1 MKDRVIYP
9 LAVIYPLV
17 EIAPGTGA
25 CRLGPQKRHGSLN
38 PSSTLRCL
46 FALMCVVSLF
56 ALLSP
61 SALAAA
67 EEEAPPVYPTG
78 TARLVL
84 QGQIVTGVP
93 FIVAPGGPQFGLV
106 PIARALGV
114 ELRVGP
120 LGSNNTLIFENAR
133 ITVGPD
139 LAAMVVV
146 GEDAAEREEIVSFRH
161 RPLAAPQGIQVPL
174 DFLDM
179 SFGEQLGFQFA
190 WQSDTLR
197 LEVSRRQLEEIDLQ
211 VDLIHQYRLST
222 IELQLSKAPRYR
234 VEYLPGALEIRFLED
249 RLRLPV
255 SMPRG
260 NDPLVRNIVALP
272 DRLRIELADDAQA
285 DEPRLLTQ
293 PVVRLVVEVFQGSAS
308 VATPDDPDGLGG
320 TDGRR
325 PVGVRTIVIDPGH
338 GGVETGAIGR
348 SGSME
353 KDLTLQVARRLR
365 RELERRMPVKV
376 VLTRDSDVDVHWDT
390 RTAIANQNKA
400 DLFISLH
407 FNSSFGRS
415 AKGAET
421 FFLSREAS
429 DQMAADAAA
438 MENQASPDAGD
449 DPELD
454 LKMILWDLAQSY
466 HLAESQRFASL
477 VQEELNLALGLRDRG
492 VKQAPFRVLMGAN
505 MPAVLVELGFLS
517 NREEETKAQSPT
529 HQAEL
534 VAALVRATQRFKT
547 QMEAREAAFS
557 ADEASPGEGRR

>member
-1 MKDRVIYP
+1 M
-9 LAVIYPLV
+9 
-17 EIAPGTGA
+17 IATTDIATTHLTATGGA
-25 CRLGPQKRHGSLN
+25 ALDAPSGRRGG
-38 PSSTLRCL
+38 PSSGRRPGLGVL
-46 FALMCVVSLF
+46 LLV
-56 ALLSP
+56 ALLLCS
-61 SALAAA
+61 SSGWA
-67 EEEAPPVYPTG
+67 EETEAPPVYPTG
-78 TARLVL
+78 NARLVV
-84 QGQIVTGVP
+84 QGQIATGVS
-93 FIVAPGGPQFGLV
+93 FSIAPGGPQFSLG

-120 LGSNNTLIFENAR
+120 LGGNNTLVFENAR

-146 GEDAAEREEIVSFRH
+146 GQDAAEREDIVSFRH
-161 RPLAAPQGIQVPL
+161 RPLAAPDGLRVPL

-179 SFGEQLGFQFA
+179 SFGEQLGVQFQ
-190 WQSDTLR
+190 WQADALR
-197 LEVSRRQLEEIDLQ
+197 LEVMRRQLEEIEAR
-211 VDLIHQYRLST
+211 VNLIHQYGLST
-222 IELQLSKAPRYR
+222 LEIQLSKAPRYR
-234 VEYLPGALEIRFLED
+234 VEHLPGAVEIRLLED

-255 SMPRG
+255 SLPRG
-260 NDPLVRNIVALP
+260 ADPLVRNIVALP
-272 DRLRIELADDAQA
+272 DRLRIELVDNAQA
-285 DEPRLLTQ
+285 AEPRLLTQ
-293 PVVRLVVEVFQGSAS
+293 PLVRLVVEVFEGAAS
-308 VATPDDPDGLGG
+308 RGG
-320 TDGRR
+320 TTADGTQPDRSTSDDDTT
-325 PVGVRTIVIDPGH
+325 GIRTIVIDPGH
-338 GGVETGAIGR
+338 GGIETGAIGR

-376 VLTRDSDVDVHWDT
+376 VLTRDSDIDVHWDT

-407 FNSSFGRS
+407 FNSSFGRT

-438 MENQASPDAGD
+438 MENQGVQTPPD

-454 LKMILWDLAQSY
+454 LKMILWDLAQSF

-477 VQEELNLALGLRDRG
+477 VQEELNLALGMRDRG

-517 NREEETKAQSPT
+517 NPEEERKAQSLT
-529 HQAEL
+529 HQADL
-534 VAALVRATQRFKT
+534 VDALVRATQRFKS
-547 QMEAREAAFS
+547 QMEARGGTFS
-557 ADEASPGEGRR
+557 GDSSRPEEGGR

>member
-1 MKDRVIYP
+1 MEV
-9 LAVIYPLV
+9 
-17 EIAPGTGA
+17 APGVLRQKGTFPSLRTPFRIACLRRVLVWACIVGCLGLTGPGA
-25 CRLGPQKRHGSLN
+25 WAEGDDE
-38 PSSTLRCL
+38 ST
-46 FALMCVVSLF
+46 
-56 ALLSP
+56 
-61 SALAAA
+61 
-67 EEEAPPVYPTG
+67 PVYPSG
-78 TARLVL
+78 VARLVV
-84 QGQIVTGVP
+84 QGQVVTGVP
-93 FIVAPGGPQFGLV
+93 FAVTPGGPQLGLE

-120 LGSNNTLIFENAR
+120 LGSNNTLVFENAR

-146 GEDAAEREEIVSFRH
+146 GDDAAGREEIVSFRH
-161 RPLAAPQGIQVPL
+161 RPLAAAGGLQVPL
-174 DFLDM
+174 DFLDL
-179 SFGEQLGFQFA
+179 SFGEQLGVQFFWNA
-190 WQSDTLR
+190 DALR
-197 LEVSRRQLEEIDLQ
+197 LEVERRQLEEIDARI
-211 VDLIHQYRLST
+211 DLVHQYRLST
-222 IELQLSKAPRYR
+222 LEVQLSKAPRYR

-255 SMPRG
+255 ALPRG
-260 NDPLVRNIVALP
+260 GDPLVRNIVALP
-272 DRLRIELADDAQA
+272 DRLRIELADNAQA
-285 DEPRLLTQ
+285 AEPRLLTQ
-293 PVVRLVVEVFQGSAS
+293 PVVRLVLEVFQGN
-308 VATPDDPDGLGG
+308 ATSTAEDPNGADGDDGE
-320 TDGRR
+320 R
-325 PVGVRTIVIDPGH
+325 PAGIHTIVIDPGH

-376 VLTRDSDVDVHWDT
+376 VMTRDSDVDVHWDT

-438 MENQASPDAGD
+438 MENRASPDAGD
-449 DPELD
+449 DPELG

-466 HLAESQRFASL
+466 HLAESQRFATL

-517 NREEETKAQSPT
+517 NREEESKAQSPT
-529 HQAEL
+529 HQADL

-547 QMEAREAAFS
+547 QMEAREAAFNPE
-557 ADEASPGEGRR
+557 EANPGEGRR